1 MLLLLSPAKSLD
13 YKTPVPHHLPH
24 TLPFFTDQSEALIA
38 LLRQHSPH
46 TLAALMKIS
55 DPLAALNV
63 ARYAAWSPHAS
74 ADNARQAIL
83 AFNGDVYA
91 GLDAHTLT
99 SGDLAW
105 AQKHLAIL
113 SGLYGVLRPLDWMQ
127 PHRLEMG
134 TRLATPAG
142 QNLYQFWGR
151 RIAEHLNAMLDARLR
166 PSSAVPVVLN
176 LASQEYFRAVDRKA
190 LKAKVI
196 DCVFE
201 DWKAGA
207 YKVIGIHAK
216 RARGLMARH
225 CTVHRLASPDALAA
239 FNAEGYVHD
248 AGSSSTDRLVF
259 RRRST

>member
-1 MLLLLSPAKSLD
+1 
-13 YKTPVPHHLPH
+13 
-24 TLPFFTDQSEALIA
+24 
-38 LLRQHSPH
+38 
-46 TLAALMKIS
+46 
-55 DPLAALNV
+55 
-63 ARYAAWSPHAS
+63 
-74 ADNARQAIL
+74 
-83 AFNGDVYA
+83 
-91 GLDAHTLT
+91 
-99 SGDLAW
+99 
-105 AQKHLAIL
+105 
-113 SGLYGVLRPLDWMQ
+113 
-127 PHRLEMG
+127 
-134 TRLATPAG
+134 
-142 QNLYQFWGR
+142 
-151 RIAEHLNAMLDARLR
+151 MLDARLR

-190 LKAKVI
+190 LKARVI

-216 RARGLMARH
+216 RARWLMARH